1 MTNPC
6 SQPALRILVVDDNS
20 AIHDDF
26 RKILLL
32 PEERTKKLDALEAEL
47 FGGEPASLAEPI
59 STPAAFEISAA
70 YQGEQAVE
78 LVKAANAEGRPFS
91 LAFVDMRMP
100 PGISGIETIPRL
112 WQVDPRLQIVIC
124 TAYSDHNWHDIVRTL
139 GYRSSLLVIR
149 KPFDSIE
156 VLQAAHALTRK
167 WLLALEAEQR
177 FEDLELA
184 VQNRT
189 LALERTNRE
198 LSEQIELRAHAERE
212 LRKLATHD
220 PLTGI
225 PNRGLLRERTLA
237 ALARAQRHS
246 SLVALMLIDLDH
258 FKDVNDSYG
267 HPAGDQLLQAFC
279 ERLRSCIRVT
289 DTVARMGGDE
299 FCILLEDISEAEEA
313 AIIAERVTK
322 ACEAPFEVA
331 GSLVHVSTSIG
342 IAIFPTDCNDGEGLV
357 KSADVAMYE
366 AKESGRAT
374 YRYYSHAMLESSR
387 EKLVLREQLL
397 RALEAEE
404 FRVHYQP
411 LYDARSGQ
419 ICAMEALVRWQHPEL
434 GLVPPIKF
442 IPAAEKSGLIV
453 PIGAWVLKVACRQA
467 AAWRRQGNTGLCVA
481 VNASVREI
489 QAPGFLELVT
499 TALSEAELDPR
510 ALEIELTESA
520 AMRDPELSADVLNRL
535 HQMGVRLAIDDFG
548 AGYSSLM
555 RLREMPISVLK
566 IDRFFVRDIVSS
578 ARDRAIV
585 GAVVAMAHSLGLT
598 VVAEG
603 VETEAQLDALKDLR
617 CDTTSTE
624 CDRIQGYLLSKPVPA
639 EAASALL
646 DAGQGPASLRRAG

>member
-1 MTNPC
+1 
-6 SQPALRILVVDDNS
+6 
-20 AIHDDF
+20 
-26 RKILLL
+26 
-32 PEERTKKLDALEAEL
+32 
-47 FGGEPASLAEPI
+47 
-59 STPAAFEISAA
+59 
-70 YQGEQAVE
+70 
-78 LVKAANAEGRPFS
+78 
-91 LAFVDMRMP
+91 
-100 PGISGIETIPRL
+100 
-112 WQVDPRLQIVIC
+112 
-124 TAYSDHNWHDIVRTL
+124 
-139 GYRSSLLVIR
+139 
-149 KPFDSIE
+149 
-156 VLQAAHALTRK
+156 
-167 WLLALEAEQR
+167 
-177 FEDLELA
+177 
-184 VQNRT
+184 
-189 LALERTNRE
+189 
-198 LSEQIELRAHAERE
+198 
-212 LRKLATHD
+212 
-220 PLTGI
+220 
-225 PNRGLLRERTLA
+225 
-237 ALARAQRHS
+237 
-246 SLVALMLIDLDH
+246 
-258 FKDVNDSYG
+258 
-267 HPAGDQLLQAFC
+267 
-279 ERLRSCIRVT
+279 
-289 DTVARMGGDE
+289 
-299 FCILLEDISEAEEA
+299 
-313 AIIAERVTK
+313 
-322 ACEAPFEVA
+322 
-331 GSLVHVSTSIG
+331 
-342 IAIFPTDCNDGEGLV
+342 
-357 KSADVAMYE
+357 
-366 AKESGRAT
+366 
-374 YRYYSHAMLESSR
+374 
-387 EKLVLREQLL
+387 
-397 RALEAEE
+397 
-404 FRVHYQP
+404 VHYQP